1 MSNDIDRARLRALC
15 NDRSHG
21 RISRRTFL
29 AGASALG
36 FTMTAGGIL
45 TPLAFAA
52 TPKRGGRMVLA
63 MGHGA
68 TSDTTDPATLVN
80 GYQWTLSYA
89 MTNTLT
95 EIDADM
101 KVVPSLAES
110 WESSPDAARWTFR
123 LRKGVE
129 FQNGRP
135 FTATDVIASVRHHM
149 GEDSKSFIK
158 PIVDQI
164 ESMKAD
170 GDHVVSF
177 TLTSGDADF
186 PFSLD
191 SAGFC
196 IYPARPDGTMD
207 WESEVGT
214 GGYILKEYDPG
225 VRARLERNPN
235 YWNGDRAFVDEVEL
249 LTVADP
255 TARTNAL
262 ISGAVDAIDQADLKT
277 ASLLA
282 RKPGIHLE
290 EVSGPLH
297 YTFPMR
303 TDMAPFDN
311 NDVRLALKH
320 AIDRQEILDK
330 VLHGHGSIGNDSPIG
345 SSYRYYAS
353 EVEPLPYDPD
363 KAKYHVDKAG
373 LGKLTLDLSAADAAF
388 AGAVDAAVLYR
399 EHAAKAGIEINVVRE
414 PNDGYWSNVWMKK
427 PWGACYWGGYA
438 TENEMFTTGYSA
450 GAAWNDTFW
459 TDEQFEKLRLAARAE
474 LDEGKRRTMYG
485 EMQRIVRDR
494 GGVVV
499 PMFANAVMARNEKVA
514 HGKLSPKAAFD
525 GRRIIER
532 WWVA

>member
-1 MSNDIDRARLRALC
+1 MSNDIDRACLRALC

-36 FTMTAGGIL
+36 FTMTAGGVL
-45 TPLAFAA
+45 LPTALAA

-101 KVVPSLAES
+101 KVIPSLAES
-110 WESSPDAARWTFR
+110 WESSPDAVRWTFR

-129 FQNGRP
+129 FQNGRS
-135 FTATDVIASVRHHM
+135 FAARDVVASVRHHM

-177 TLTSGDADF
+177 TLKSGDADF

-191 SAGFC
+191 SAGLC
-196 IYPARPDGTMD
+196 IYPARDDGTMD
-207 WESEVGT
+207 WESGAGT
-214 GGYILKEYDPG
+214 GGYILKGYDPG
-225 VRARLERNPN
+225 VRASLERNPN
-235 YWNGDRAFVDEVEL
+235 YWNEDRAFADEVEF

-255 TARTNAL
+255 AARTSAL
-262 ISGAVDAIDQADLKT
+262 ISGSVDAIDQVDLKT
-277 ASLLA
+277 APLLA
-282 RKPGIHLE
+282 RKPGIHVE

-303 TDMAPFDN
+303 TDIAPFDN

-330 VLHGHGSIGNDSPIG
+330 ILHGHGSIGNDTPIG
-345 SSYRYYAS
+345 PSYRYHAS
-353 EVEPLPYDPD
+353 DVEPFPYDPD
-363 KAKYHVDKAG
+363 KAKHHLDKAG
-373 LGKLTLDLSAADAAF
+373 LGKLTFDLSAADAAF

-427 PWGACYWGGYA
+427 PWSACYWAGYA

-459 TDEQFEKLRLAARAE
+459 TDEEFEKLRLAARAE
-474 LDEGKRRTMYG
+474 LDEDERRAKYTQ
-485 EMQRIVRDR
+485 MQRIVRDR

-499 PMFANAVMARNEKVA
+499 PMFANAVMARSDKLA
-514 HGKLSPKAAFD
+514 HGKLSPKASFD

-532 WWVA
+532 WWVL

>member
-1 MSNDIDRARLRALC
+1 M
-15 NDRSHG
+15 
-21 RISRRTFL
+21 
-29 AGASALG
+29 
-36 FTMTAGGIL
+36 
-45 TPLAFAA
+45 
-52 TPKRGGRMVLA
+52 
-63 MGHGA
+63 
-68 TSDTTDPATLVN
+68 
-80 GYQWTLSYA
+80 
-89 MTNTLT
+89 
-95 EIDADM
+95 
-101 KVVPSLAES
+101 
-110 WESSPDAARWTFR
+110 
-123 LRKGVE
+123 
-129 FQNGRP
+129 
-135 FTATDVIASVRHHM
+135 IASVRHHM
-149 GEDSKSFIK
+149 GEASKSFIK
-158 PIVDQI
+158 PIVDEI
-164 ESMKAD
+164 ESMQAD

-196 IYPARPDGTMD
+196 IYPARADGTMD

-225 VRARLERNPN
+225 VRASLERNPN
-235 YWNGDRAFVDEVEL
+235 YWNEDRAFVDEVEL

-303 TDMAPFDN
+303 TDIAPFDN

-330 VLHGHGSIGNDSPIG
+330 VLHGHGSIGNDTPIG

-353 EVEPLPYDPD
+353 EVEPFPYDPD

-459 TDEQFEKLRLAARAE
+459 TDEEFEKLRLTARAE
-474 LDEGKRRTMYG
+474 LDEGKRRTMYAQ
-485 EMQRIVRDR
+485 MQRIVRDR

-499 PMFANAVMARNEKVA
+499 PMFANAVMARNDKLA

-532 WWVA
+532 WWVV